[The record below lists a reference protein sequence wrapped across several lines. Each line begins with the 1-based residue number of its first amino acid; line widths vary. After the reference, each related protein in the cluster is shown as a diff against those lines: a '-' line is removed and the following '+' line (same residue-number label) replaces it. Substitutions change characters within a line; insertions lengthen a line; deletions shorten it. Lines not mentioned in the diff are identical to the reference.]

1 MAETKIITPPTIVD
15 YRKFWKKNLR
25 ERWFHKIRIFG
36 IYFYI
41 SNCRL
46 RKRARRDFLIFKGT
60 KEEIRQK
67 LYERQGCRCA
77 MCGREQ
83 EKNMMQLHHY
93 LPIARFE
100 EFAQSI
106 RNQVLLCNECH
117 KEIHLNPYLNIRLIE
132 EKAKELGVD
141 LDERYNR
148 QTKIIDYGIER
159 HEFSAGVG
167 A

>member
-1 MAETKIITPPTIVD
+1 MAETKTITPTTLVD
-15 YRKFWKKNLR
+15 YRKFWKKNVR

-46 RKRARRDFLIFKGT
+46 RKRARREMIINKHKID
-60 KEEIRQK
+60 EIRQK

-83 EKNMMQLHHY
+83 DMHIMELHHY
-93 LPIARFE
+93 LPVARFE
-100 EFAQSI
+100 DFAQSI
-106 RNQVLLCNECH
+106 RNQVLLCHDCH
-117 KEIHLNPYLNIRLIE
+117 REIHMNPYLNIRTME

-148 QTKIIDYGIER
+148 QMRD
-159 HEFSAGVG
+159 VV
-167 A
+167 